1 MKRLVDRLRLGGD
14 LGPEDYAALL
24 KGAAEGPLLAYAMQ
38 AAREVAVARFGTGIF
53 IRGLIEITNYCRNAA
68 TTAAFAAATA
78 GWNATGS
85 PGKRY
90 SHAAGRAIRWV
101 SGRSYCREGKTPR
114 STTHG

>member
-53 IRGLIEITNYCRNAA
+53 IRGLIEITNYCRNDCYYC
-68 TTAAFAAATA
+68 
-78 GWNATGS
+78 GIRRSNRRVERYRLS
-85 PGKRY
+85 RKRY